1 MGRTSSKSL
10 SIHYFGDLPLGPG
23 LGPHHYWPFHRPTAS
38 KISIFGQTDEFRPF
52 LHLRSLGL
60 LALPDTRRTDVES
73 GNLTNHNPERE
84 LFLLPP
90 EKTLSGRN
98 QVTLRLDHD
107 PSFSSV
113 RSSTTDHFPTQ
124 LSTFDDYLLHRLV
137 KPSIRISTCS
147 TKTLYPDIRFSMN
160 WPLPFLVQLS
170 CWTRRT

>member
-1 MGRTSSKSL
+1 M
-10 SIHYFGDLPLGPG
+10 GPG
-23 LGPHHYWPFHRPTAS
+23 PCPHHSWPFHRPTAS
-38 KISIFGQTDEFRPF
+38 KISIFGQIDKFRPF

-73 GNLTNHNPERE
+73 GNLTNHNLERE

-124 LSTFDDYLLHRLV
+124 LSTFDDHLLHRLG

-147 TKTLYPDIRFSMN
+147 TKTLYPDIRFSLN
-160 WPLPFLVQLS
+160 WPLPFLVQLP

>member
-90 EKTLSGRN
+90 EKKPFPAETKLPCDSTMI
-98 QVTLRLDHD
+98 QV
-107 PSFSSV
+107 SV
-113 RSSTTDHFPTQ
+113 RFGPRQLTISLLNYRRLTIIFSTG
-124 LSTFDDYLLHRLV
+124 
-137 KPSIRISTCS
+137 
-147 TKTLYPDIRFSMN
+147 
-160 WPLPFLVQLS
+160 W
-170 CWTRRT
+170 